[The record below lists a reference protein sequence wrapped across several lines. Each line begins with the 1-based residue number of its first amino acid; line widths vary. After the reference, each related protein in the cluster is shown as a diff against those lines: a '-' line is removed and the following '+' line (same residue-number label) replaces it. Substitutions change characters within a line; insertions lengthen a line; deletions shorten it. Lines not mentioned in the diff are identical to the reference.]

1 MSRVRLQAQLLDK
14 VIDATDVVAE
24 SGDGLHEIGTA
35 LVGSGQEV
43 VDVAMQVEEAVE
55 LVDVRHRPFGHRV
68 RVHIALLA
76 REHCLANG
84 NVVERS
90 AD

>member
-35 LVGSGQEV
+35 LVGSWQEV
-43 VDVAMQVEEAVE
+43 VDVAMVEEAVE